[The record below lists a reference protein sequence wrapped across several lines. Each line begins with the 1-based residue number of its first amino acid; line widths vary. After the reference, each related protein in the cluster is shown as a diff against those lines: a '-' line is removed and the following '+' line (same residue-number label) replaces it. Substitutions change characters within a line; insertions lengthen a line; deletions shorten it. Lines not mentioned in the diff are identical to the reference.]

1 MFFKLQLYLN
11 EIGFNIEGFLEG
23 KSTNEIPLTEV
34 DNYHTIFVTRRER
47 GQMYV
52 SAVVDLKNM
61 KFQVKQSQQVSEI
74 HIICLKVQ
82 HSCYLQDINDAF
94 LNSYIYWQ
102 SQNTL

>member
-74 HIICLKVQ
+74 HINCLKVQ
-82 HSCYLQDINDAF
+82 YSCYLQDINGAF